1 MERRYWQIARR
12 FLREGDPGV
21 RCGALRA
28 SVFLGPDL
36 ELRPCTIFDRPLGN
50 LADVGYALRRIPELP
65 AARAA
70 LLEVEARACPRCW
83 SPCEAFPTLLLNL
96 GRSR

>member
-1 MERRYWQIARR
+1 
-12 FLREGDPGV
+12 V

-28 SVFLGPDL
+28 SVFLGADL
-36 ELRPCTIFDRPLGN
+36 DVYPCSIFDRSLGS

-65 AARAA
+65 GARAA
-70 LLEVEARACPRCW
+70 LEAVESKACPRCW
-83 SPCEAFPTLLLNL
+83 SPCEAFPTLLLRL